1 MAFQVYP
8 SQRQTTHL
16 FFLKLGMALLAMLR
30 EGAGSTRPSGS
41 RRCTRLEKA
50 AQRTR
55 STQTQLGPPGLF
67 FVPLPASTS
76 PLNFHPLSTAGE
88 PSPHFTVG
96 LDTSQLVL
104 SAQLLCLFPQP
115 FLLTC
120 WLRRKKYIFA
130 DEPTPPPASG
140 CSSLCLL

>member
-1 MAFQVYP
+1 MTRCK
-8 SQRQTTHL
+8 SMERLNQTSRVSEFILMGLSSLPEDQKPL
-16 FFLKLGMALLAMLR
+16 FIIFFIIY
-30 EGAGSTRPSGS
+30 
-41 RRCTRLEKA
+41 
-50 AQRTR
+50 
-55 STQTQLGPPGLF
+55 LGPPGLF